1 MECTLSFLV
10 KKAIIEN
17 REELEA
23 IMMIQPVYTN
33 KQLLEVAKESYANM
47 LSFCQVLEAE
57 GYWKDTEKYLN
68 KSIYEMID
76 MYLQSILL
84 NLCVYC
90 GENGLVQRRF
100 MLELV
105 SQNELQCP
113 DEGDLP
119 EEVLVA
125 ANKLLRT
132 PPIILQLCGLRDSK
146 EESFFSSYFLDSL
159 FNILIS
165 CSLLEQRQNKFA
177 DKFITEFY
185 EKVSL
190 FMNEDQRKKVVNI
203 RYVFIK
209 LSTEKYFME
218 KAPVHLLEEE
228 RKQRK
233 MRIQREKEEQA
244 KKIELEQKKA
254 AAEKALEEE
263 LKKEQVELEREIEE
277 QQKVIH
283 EDQLEEPQKAIHE
296 DQSEEQQKAVHED
309 QLEELENSNMPQEEK
324 CVESGREPQQIE
336 RTEQSL
342 EAASEEIE
350 LSGEDIGQEPCIME
364 NVDESP
370 KKKSPFDY
378 SDEELMEM
386 QKSGKLKIKTP
397 KMDQIKQERE
407 AALQKLQEE
416 RVEQIRREIS
426 KINQAKKLQE
436 LLDELNGLIGLS
448 QVKSEIQSLINLIK
462 VKKMRESYQM
472 PSMDVSYHMVFT
484 GNPGTGKTTVARIV
498 AKIYKELGILSKG
511 HLIEVDRAGLV
522 AGYVG
527 QTAIKVKEVVEKAMG
542 GVLFIDEAYGLS
554 NKSDA
559 NDFGGEAIDTL
570 VKMMEDH
577 RDDLVVIVAGYK
589 EEMDEF
595 LKANTG
601 LISRFNKFIDFKD
614 YDNEELLEILKM
626 FTDKSGLEM
635 DKDAVKEIQKD
646 LEQMEPEQKF
656 VFGNGRGMRNTFE
669 SILGKQA
676 NRIVRLELP
685 TEEQLRRI
693 ILEDVIGII
702 A

>member
-1 MECTLSFLV
+1 MV
-10 KKAIIEN
+10 
-17 REELEA
+17 
-23 IMMIQPVYTN
+23 QPVYTN
-33 KQLLEVAKESYANM
+33 KQLLEVAKESYAN
-47 LSFCQVLEAE
+47 LLQFCQVLEEE
-57 GYWKDTEKYLN
+57 GYWKDTEKYLH

-90 GENGLVQRRF
+90 GENGLVQRKF
-100 MLELV
+100 MLELI

-119 EEVLVA
+119 EAVLIA

-146 EESFFSSYFLDSL
+146 EESFLSSYFLDSL

-165 CSLLEQRQNKFA
+165 CSLLEQRQSKFA

-185 EKVSL
+185 EKITMFL
-190 FMNEDQRKKVVNI
+190 NEDQRKQVVNI

-209 LSTEKYFME
+209 LSTEQYFLE
-218 KAPVHLLEEE
+218 KAPVHILKEE
-228 RKQRK
+228 RKQK
-233 MRIQREKEEQA
+233 QLQEQKEKEEQE
-244 KKIELEQKKA
+244 KRIEFEQQKMA
-254 AAEKALEEE
+254 DEKALDAE
-263 LKKEQVELEREIEE
+263 LKKETHIVKKVEKIR
-277 QQKVIH
+277 
-283 EDQLEEPQKAIHE
+283 
-296 DQSEEQQKAVHED
+296 
-309 QLEELENSNMPQEEK
+309 
-324 CVESGREPQQIE
+324 
-336 RTEQSL
+336 
-342 EAASEEIE
+342 
-350 LSGEDIGQEPCIME
+350 
-364 NVDESP
+364 
-370 KKKSPFDY
+370 KKKSPAEY
-378 SDEELMEM
+378 SDEELIEM

-397 KMDQIKQERE
+397 KMDQMRKERE
-407 AALQKLQEE
+407 SALQKLQEE
-416 RVEQIRREIS
+416 RVEQIRKEIN
-426 KINQAKKLQE
+426 KINHAKKLQE

-448 QVKSEIQSLINLIK
+448 EVKNEIQSLINLIK

-542 GVLFIDEAYGLS
+542 GVLFIDEAYALS

-570 VKMMEDH
+570 VKMMEDY
-577 RDDLVVIVAGYK
+577 RNDLVVIVAGYK
-589 EEMDEF
+589 DEMDEF

-626 FTDKSGLEM
+626 FIDKSGLEL
-635 DKDAVKEIQKD
+635 DEDAVKQIQKD
-646 LEQMEPEQKF
+646 LEQMKPEQKV

-676 NRIVRLELP
+676 NRIVGVELP
-685 TEEQLRRI
+685 TEERLKRI